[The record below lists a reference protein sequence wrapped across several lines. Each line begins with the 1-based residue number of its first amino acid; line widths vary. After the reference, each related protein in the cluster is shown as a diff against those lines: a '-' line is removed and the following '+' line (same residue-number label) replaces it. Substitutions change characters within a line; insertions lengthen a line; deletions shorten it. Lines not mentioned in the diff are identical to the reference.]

1 MTAVTGAP
9 RTKANRKGTQMSKT
23 WYITGTSRGFGRA
36 WALAALQRGDRVAA
50 AARDIRSLSDLKSEF
65 GAAVFPVELDVTDR
79 SASQAA
85 LRAAHAHFGRLDVVV
100 NNAGYSYL
108 GFVEEVTEAEAR
120 AQLETNFFGALWTTQ
135 AAIPLLRNQ
144 GGGHIVQVSS
154 SGGVIAFPSL
164 GLYSASKWALEGLT
178 EALAAEVAGFGI
190 RTTLIEPSA
199 YRTDGPGV
207 SAVRSDPNPLYQPI
221 RDAVASAMDPA
232 TLPAPS
238 ATVDAVLAAVDAEQ
252 PPTRL
257 VLGSSTFDQILP
269 TYERRLQ
276 TWRDWE
282 TVTRSADA
290 QTPDRAQMS

>member
-1 MTAVTGAP
+1 
-9 RTKANRKGTQMSKT
+9 MSKT
-23 WYITGTSRGFGRA
+23 WYITGTSRGLGRA

-50 AARDIRSLSDLKSEF
+50 AARDVGSLAELVDEF
-65 GAAVFPVELDVTDR
+65 GDAILPIKLDVTDR
-79 SASQAA
+79 TASQAA
-85 LRAAHAHFGRLDVVV
+85 LQAAHAHFGRLDVVV
-100 NNAGYSYL
+100 NNAGYSHF
-108 GFVEEVTEAEAR
+108 GFVEELSEAAAR
-120 AQLETNFFGALWTTQ
+120 AQMETNFFGALWTTQ

-190 RTTLIEPSA
+190 KTTLIEPSA
-199 YRTDGPGV
+199 YSTDGPGI
-207 SAVRSDPNPLYQPI
+207 SAVRSDPNPLYQLF
-221 RDAVASAMDPA
+221 RDAVAIAMDPA
-232 TLPAPS
+232 TLPAPN
-238 ATVDAVLAAVDAEQ
+238 ATVDAVLAAIDAEQ

-269 TYERRLQ
+269 AYERRLK

-290 QTPDRAQMS
+290 

>member
-1 MTAVTGAP
+1 
-9 RTKANRKGTQMSKT
+9 
-23 WYITGTSRGFGRA
+23 
-36 WALAALQRGDRVAA
+36 LQRGDRVAA
-50 AARDIRSLSDLKSEF
+50 AARDIHSLSDLKSEF
-65 GAAVFPVELDVTDR
+65 GDAVFPVELDVTDR

-85 LRAAHAHFGRLDVVV
+85 LQAAHAHFGRLDVVV
-100 NNAGYSYL
+100 NNAGYSHF

-135 AAIPLLRNQ
+135 AAIPLLRHQ

-190 RTTLIEPSA
+190 KTTLIEPSA
-199 YRTDGPGV
+199 YSTDGPGV
-207 SAVRSDPNPLYQPI
+207 SAVRSDPNPLYQPF
-221 RDAVASAMDPA
+221 RDAVAIAMDPA

-238 ATVDAVLAAVDAEQ
+238 ATVDAVLAAIDAEQ
-252 PPTRL
+252 PPARL
-257 VLGSSTFDQILP
+257 ILGSSTFDQILP
-269 TYERRLQ
+269 AYERRLK

-290 QTPDRAQMS
+290 CS